1 MPREAELFEMAGG
14 SPLRGYLLL
23 RQQGGNIP
31 PQWIDRSTE
40 LRRRRQKGIAQV
52 LRNGSIRDLPFVEDW
67 EVAYRKECFY
77 RGIRILFE
85 LERKGK
91 TKL

>member
-1 MPREAELFEMAGG
+1 MPREAGLFEMAGG

-31 PQWIDRSTE
+31 PQWIERSSE
-40 LRRRRQKGIAQV
+40 SRRSRQKKLVQV
-52 LRNGSIRDLPFVEDW
+52 LRKGSIRDIPDVEDW

-85 LERKGK
+85 LERAGK

>member
-1 MPREAELFEMAGG
+1 MAREAELFEMAGG

-31 PQWIDRSTE
+31 PMWIDRSTE
-40 LRRRRQKGIAQV
+40 SRRRRQKVIARV
-52 LRNGSIRDLPFVEDW
+52 LQKGSVRDVPFVEDW

-85 LERKGK
+85 LERSGK
-91 TKL
+91 SKL